1 MIKFLF
7 RRLAMALVTLL
18 LIACMTFLLMNLVPG
33 GPFLSEKAP
42 SPEVLAAMEAKYG
55 LDKPLVVR
63 MATWIGDFAQGD
75 LGVSFRLQKN
85 RPVADIIMD
94 LFPTSLK
101 IGMIALLIAVLLGI
115 PLGALAAYYR
125 GHWLDSLLQ
134 VITTLGIA
142 IPSFVL
148 ASIFLVIFGV
158 YFNVLPTLGLSS
170 WESYILPCFALA
182 FYPMSYVARLTRSS
196 MLDVIHQEYI
206 RTARAKGVSPTKI
219 VFKHALRNS
228 IIPVITYLGPLTA
241 GIVTGSFVVESVF
254 NIPGLGR
261 YYIQS
266 ILGRDYPLIM
276 ATTVLYAGLLIFMN
290 LLVDVVYKFVDP
302 RIDVTGEVEK

>member
-1 MIKFLF
+1 MIRFLI
-7 RRLAMALVTLL
+7 RRLTMSVATLL
-18 LIACMTFLLMNLVPG
+18 IIACLTFLLMNLVPG

-55 LDKPLVVR
+55 LDKPLGVQMV
-63 MATWIGDFAQGD
+63 TWISDFAKGD

-85 RPVADIIMD
+85 RPVADIITD
-94 LFPTSLK
+94 LFPTSAKL
-101 IGMIALLIAVLLGI
+101 GFIALGIAVLLGI
-115 PLGALAAYYR
+115 PLGCVAAYHR
-125 GHWLDSLLQ
+125 GHWLDSMLQ

-148 ASIFLVIFGV
+148 ASILLVIFGV
-158 YFNVLPTLGLSS
+158 YWNILPTLGLSS
-170 WESYILPCFALA
+170 WQSYLLPCFALA
-182 FYPMSYVARLTRSS
+182 FYPMSYIARLTRSS

-219 VFKHALRNS
+219 IFKHALRNS
-228 IIPVITYLGPLTA
+228 VIPVITYLGPLTA
-241 GIVTGSFVVESVF
+241 GIITGSFVIESVF

-266 ILGRDYPLIM
+266 IIGRDYPIIM
-276 ATTVLYAGLLIFMN
+276 ATTVFYAALLISMN
-290 LLVDVVYKFVDP
+290 LLVDIIYKFIDP
-302 RIDVTGEVEK
+302 RIDITGEVE